1 VQFASVLAAVLVSVL
16 INSMREPESQET
28 RGITVS
34 TPPNA

>member
-1 VQFASVLAAVLVSVL
+1 VSVL